1 MTSFKSRQL
10 LPRVAAAC
18 LLALPAELHAQSVPK
33 SPTPLHASVGDVT
46 DNRTTSSFSSE
57 CKLELKFTG
66 DAASDAGTVRRVR
79 VTEALDESGRDLR
92 SGKEDNDSSS
102 SFGSSRSGGALKAEV
117 KLRNPSRN
125 ATVIKSLKGEVE
137 LFSPSEANGAILTL
151 KDVLKHPAEPIA
163 NPVLKKY
170 GIVLM
175 YLTKET
181 YEAKKKEIEAQ
192 AKASAD
198 ADGNKL
204 GEAFG
209 EMFKGMFGGMMS
221 GSKDA
226 LQMYVKDPEKRV
238 VSLEF
243 QDAQGK
249 PLKTRGKWSSNDFQQ
264 TELASSPLPDTKL
277 VVQLAVPEAVKKFS
291 FEVRDVPLP

>member
-1 MTSFKSRQL
+1 
-10 LPRVAAAC
+10 
-18 LLALPAELHAQSVPK
+18 
-33 SPTPLHASVGDVT
+33 VT

-66 DAASDAGTVRRVR
+66 DAAADAGTVRRVR
-79 VTEALDESGRDLR
+79 VTEALDELGRDLR
-92 SGKEDNDSSS
+92 LGKEDNDSSS
-102 SFGSSRSGGALKAEV
+102 LFGSSRSGGALKAEV

-125 ATVIKSLKGEVE
+125 ASVIKSLKGEVE

-163 NPVLKKY
+163 NPVLSKY

-181 YEAKKKEIEAQ
+181 YEAKKKEVEA
-192 AKASAD
+192 KTSTDAS
-198 ADGNKL
+198 GNKL

-238 VSLEF
+238 VNLEF

-249 PLKTRGKWSSNDFQQ
+249 PLKTRSKWSSNDFQQ
-264 TELASSPLPDTKL
+264 TELAGSPPPDTKL
-277 VVQLAVPEAVKKFS
+277 VVQLAVPEAVKTLS
-291 FEVRDVPLP
+291 FEVRDVSLP

>member
-10 LPRVAAAC
+10 LPQLAAAC
-18 LLALPAELHAQSVPK
+18 LLALPAARAAENTPK
-33 SPTPLHASVGDVT
+33 SPTPVRASVGDVT

-57 CKLELKFTG
+57 CKVELKFTG
-66 DAASDAGTVRRVR
+66 DAASDAGTVRCVR
-79 VTEALDESGRDLR
+79 ITEALDELGRDLR
-92 SGKEDNDSSS
+92 PGKEDNDSSS
-102 SFGSSRSGGALKAEV
+102 SFGSSRSSGALKAEV

-151 KDVLKHPAEPIA
+151 KDVLKHPAEPIPSPA
-163 NPVLKKY
+163 LSKY

-181 YEAKKKEIEAQ
+181 YEAKKKELEAQ
-192 AKASAD
+192 AKATTD
-198 ADGNKL
+198 AAGNKL

-209 EMFKGMFGGMMS
+209 EMFKGMFGGVMS
-221 GSKDA
+221 SSKDA

-243 QDAQGK
+243 QDGQGK
-249 PLKTRGKWSSNDFQQ
+249 PLKTRSKWSSNDFQQ
-264 TELASSPLPDTKL
+264 TELAGPPPADTKL
-277 VVQLAVPEAVKKFS
+277 VVQLAVPEAVKTFS
-291 FEVRDVPLP
+291 FEVRDVALP